1 MLQRSIAD
9 NIVISELDNL
19 SNGVGVLDDKRRAAE
34 VELRV
39 EEMKIATAN
48 PYNAVSTLSGGNQQR
63 VVLAKWLATNP
74 DILILNGPTV
84 GVDIG
89 SKRVIHLILND
100 LASRG
105 MGIIVITDDIPELLT
120 VSNRILL
127 LQEGRLVAE
136 VDPASVT
143 EQEMSAMI
151 TGGSV
156 PGKEH

>member
-1 MLQRSIAD
+1 M
-9 NIVISELDNL
+9 N
-19 SNGVGVLDDKRRAAE
+19 
-34 VELRV
+34 
-39 EEMKIATAN
+39 
-48 PYNAVSTLSGGNQQR
+48 
-63 VVLAKWLATNP
+63 
-74 DILILNGPTV
+74 
-84 GVDIG
+84 
-89 SKRVIHLILND
+89 
-100 LASRG
+100 
-105 MGIIVITDDIPELLT
+105 ITDDIPELLT

>member
-1 MLQRSIAD
+1 MA
-9 NIVISELDNL
+9 EGKNL
-19 SNGVGVLDDKRRAAE
+19 
-34 VELRV
+34 
-39 EEMKIATAN
+39 
-48 PYNAVSTLSGGNQQR
+48 
-63 VVLAKWLATNP
+63 
-74 DILILNGPTV
+74 V

>member
-1 MLQRSIAD
+1 VA
-9 NIVISELDNL
+9 EL
-19 SNGVGVLDDKRRAAE
+19 
-34 VELRV
+34 
-39 EEMKIATAN
+39 KIATKN
-48 PYNAVSTLSGGNQQR
+48 PNNAVSTLSGGNQQR

-89 SKRVIHLILND
+89 SKRDIHLILNE
-100 LASRG
+100 LAARG

-127 LQEGRLVAE
+127 LQEGRLVAD

-151 TGGSV
+151 TGGSL